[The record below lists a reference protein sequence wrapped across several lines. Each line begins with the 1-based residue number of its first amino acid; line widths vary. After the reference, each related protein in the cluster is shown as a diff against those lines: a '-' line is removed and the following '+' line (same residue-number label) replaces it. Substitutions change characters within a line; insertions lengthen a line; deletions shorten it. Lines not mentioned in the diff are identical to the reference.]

1 MYLYYLVKRSFLE
14 ERESDETESY
24 RDKKIIYTSSL
35 GWESGTIRKKVEEY
49 L

>member
-1 MYLYYLVKRSFLE
+1 MYIYYLVKRSFWR
-14 ERESDETESY
+14 RESDETESY